1 MKRLSFEIGDNRAE
15 VKVRQTPRQLTRKR
29 AFYAHAPRVTI
40 PTTREKKK
48 GETEREREREE
59 HGRGWIHREYSGCD
73 RSTER
78 ERNWHKD
85 KLVIYQYE

>member
-48 GETEREREREE
+48 GETERERGKSMGGNGSIESTVDVIDPQREREI
-59 HGRGWIHREYSGCD
+59 GTRTNS
-73 RSTER
+73 
-78 ERNWHKD
+78 
-85 KLVIYQYE
+85 

>member
-48 GETEREREREE
+48 GETERERE
-59 HGRGWIHREYSGCD
+59 GRAWAGMDPSRVQWM
-73 RSTER
+73 
-78 ERNWHKD
+78 
-85 KLVIYQYE
+85 